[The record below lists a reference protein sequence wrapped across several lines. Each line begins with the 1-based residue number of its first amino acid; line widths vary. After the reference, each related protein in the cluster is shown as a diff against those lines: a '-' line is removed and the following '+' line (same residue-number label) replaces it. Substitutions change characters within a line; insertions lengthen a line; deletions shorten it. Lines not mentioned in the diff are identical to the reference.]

1 MEQNVKYVFGSFH
14 LHTDTQLLWHEGQQ
28 ISLPPKV
35 YQVLLYLLQHPGRL
49 IFREELF
56 EAVWQGRVVEDTS
69 LRLAINGL
77 RKALHDESKTPQYIL
92 TVCKRGY
99 RFLPD
104 VAVEMVLKSTLEPL
118 QNLDLQYRPKLD
130 NQQTELIFTA
140 ELAVL
145 QDAYQQA
152 ATGNRR
158 LLLLN
163 GARGCGKTTLL
174 EQFLSTVQHPELMAL
189 RVFCL
194 QLAAEEPFLSLLE
207 SLALHCR
214 TPTGNGLVDC
224 LHRVAPTWLYQM
236 LNLLHPEQI
245 ATLFPKVMYN
255 NSGRMLRE
263 GADFIETLAA
273 QATFILILD
282 DAQWSDT
289 FTLDLVNLLISRNST
304 VKLLVL
310 VSYRSGKDNLNAQKL
325 KAMADELCYRGLAQE
340 ISLRKTAKWVGLSHK
355 MIESKADEP
364 FKNLGIKERRFANFG
379 RREAEADRR
388 FLSLGRRHVD
398 GVTFDN

>member
-49 IFREELF
+49 VFREELF
-56 EAVWQGRVVEDTS
+56 EAVWPSRVVEDTS
-69 LRLAINGL
+69 LRLAINNL
-77 RKALHDESKTPQYIL
+77 RKALQDESKTPQYIL

-104 VAVEMVLKSTLEPL
+104 VAVEMDLKNTLEPL
-118 QNLDLQYRPKLD
+118 QNLGLQYRPQLES
-130 NQQTELIFTA
+130 QQAGLIFTA
-140 ELAVL
+140 ELAVVL
-145 QDAYQQA
+145 DIYQQA

-174 EQFLSTVQHPELMAL
+174 EQFLSAVQHPELMAL
-189 RVFCL
+189 HVCCL

-207 SLALHCR
+207 SLAQYCR

-245 ATLFPKVMYN
+245 ATLSPKVMYN

-289 FTLDLVNLLISRNST
+289 YTLDLITLLMSRNSG
-304 VKLLVL
+304 VRLLVL
-310 VSYRSGKDNLNAQKL
+310 ISYRSGQDNPNIQKL
-325 KAMADELCYRGLAQE
+325 KTIADALCHRGLAQE
-340 ISLRKTAKWVGLSHK
+340 ITLRSATIPIDGSQSN
-355 MIESKADEP
+355 IDGQ
-364 FKNLGIKERRFANFG
+364 FKNLGIKERRFAHVG
-379 RREAEADRR
+379 RREAEVDRR
-388 FLSLGRRHVD
+388 FLSSGRRQVD
-398 GVTFDN
+398 SVFDN